1 MMQTE
6 FKEYIVGLKEN
17 VDYNTFWHEI
27 ENDSSQTEY
36 VPSRPVEIIN
46 ERPLSTRCCHYA
58 LSEVEAT
65 ALRQDSRVQCVEIP
79 ADQRT
84 DIQIKSFASQSGVYY
99 KFPNTGANPNNAL
112 GVNWGLFRLN
122 STTNNTIGASGN
134 LLYNYPLD
142 GTGVDIVIQ
151 DGGLQCDHPEFE
163 NSKGQTRVQK
173 INWYSASGL
182 TGTQP
187 ADNVFY
193 IDTDGHGTHV
203 AGIAAGKTYGRAK
216 NSNIYSIT
224 VDGLNGA
231 NSQGMPISDVFD
243 VIKGWHNNKPID
255 SATGFKRPTVVNM
268 SWGYVATFQNITGGN
283 YQGTSWTGTTK
294 QSQYGMIG
302 GPANT
307 HSVRVSSVDI
317 DISEMLA
324 AGIIICGAAGNN
336 YQTIDTPAGINFN
349 NYYNS
354 SVYGQVYY
362 MQGGSPTAAPGV
374 INIGNVWTG
383 DPSIGYDQQK
393 AASSESG
400 PRVDTYAPGTFIISA
415 MSTTNTF
422 SCNTQYPNNNSFLI
436 GTLSGTSM
444 ASPQVAGM
452 CAQLLQAYPSYTPAQ
467 IKAKIVADSTSNV
480 LYDTGLTDDY
490 SVLYTLHGS
499 QNSYAFQPFNT
510 ETNFNIT
517 PGLVMNNIT
526 INT

>member
-17 VDYNTFWHEI
+17 VDYNTFWYEI
-27 ENDSSQTEY
+27 ENEISETEY

-58 LSEVEAT
+58 LTDSEAT
-65 ALRQDSRVQCVEIP
+65 ALRQDSRIQCVEIP

-99 KFPNTGANPNNAL
+99 KFPNTGRNPNNAL

-122 STTNNTIGASGN
+122 SNTNNTIGASGN

-163 NSKGQTRVQK
+163 NYKGETRVQK

-182 TGTQP
+182 PGTQP

-268 SWGYVATFQNITGGN
+268 SWGYVAAFQNITGGN
-283 YQGTSWTGTTK
+283 YQGNAWTGTTK
-294 QSQYGMIG
+294 QAAYGMIG
-302 GPANT
+302 SDTNT
-307 HSVRVSSVDI
+307 HGVRVSSVDI

-324 AGIIICGAAGNN
+324 AGIIICGAAGNS
-336 YQTIDTPAGINFN
+336 YQTIDTPTGINFN

-374 INIGNVWTG
+374 ISVGNIWTG
-383 DPSIGYDQQK
+383 DPSIGFAEQK

-400 PRVDTYAPGTFIISA
+400 PRVDIYAPGTFIIST
-415 MSTTNTF
+415 MSTTNAF

-444 ASPQVAGM
+444 AAPQVAGM

-467 IKAKIVADSTSNV
+467 IKAKIITDSASNV

-510 ETNFNIT
+510 ATNFNVA
-517 PGLVMNNIT
+517 PGVVMNNIT